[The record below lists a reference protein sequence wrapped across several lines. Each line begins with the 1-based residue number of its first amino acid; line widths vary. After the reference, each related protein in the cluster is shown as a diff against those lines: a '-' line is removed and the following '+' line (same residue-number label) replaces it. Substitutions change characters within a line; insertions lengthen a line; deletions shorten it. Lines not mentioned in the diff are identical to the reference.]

1 MISRRKTTREDRGR
15 KRFRGEGPFVIADI
29 FRDESGFTTFGSAL
43 AILLSCTLLFFGLW
57 SARSISRAAGIQAV
71 ADSCALAAENEVSEF
86 VLSVRVADAMLLT
99 MSLTGLSL
107 IGIGTVCCCVPGAQA
122 LGAKAIDAG
131 RVVIE
136 KREEVARA
144 QEVALNAAQ
153 EALPLAAQAQAQLV
167 HSENA
172 GTIGVSSVAYVELAP
187 LDAPSVSCGVAHA
200 SLDAAETALEE
211 SEGIAQAAQEAE
223 QAAKKADAA
232 LREAWLADCGAYPSS
247 CMRERAEKLADMTG
261 PENPMSSSPN
271 TWSYS
276 MALNRAR
283 EYYKVRVAEEEPA
296 DTSDSERMRSALR
309 KRFYEYAAE
318 SLKEA
323 RAIEKPDGTVDID
336 LPILPRNTD
345 EMKKTSLY
353 TDEVYPVSKETI
365 HGWPGCSAIDSIEA
379 AGSIEELDEGVLKRC
394 EACSFDASSL
404 GSVAAASTSIEN
416 GFEYHYR
423 KVAESARDYQE
434 AKNESAQ
441 ASSEVKTAVSDVFD
455 SLGAALTE
463 VAGNRVEAYPPG
475 RNGALAVVVGD
486 MQSGE
491 KTSFFEGPD
500 LGSHAAISAAIII
513 DDSEQN
519 AIGNLLS
526 GIEDDIGPPISEG
539 GTLACDVWSALLSVY
554 EKGVD
559 GLRDAVRKALDAIP
573 LASSSGLGKWASNEL
588 LSLLDSVGLQPANTA
603 SPKATT
609 SNTSPVAACSTGPVA
624 QAIRSLKEE

>member
-1 MISRRKTTREDRGR
+1 MVSRRKARREVRGR
-15 KRFRGEGPFVIADI
+15 KRLWGEGPFVPTDA
-29 FRDESGFTTFGSAL
+29 FCDESGFTTLGSAL

-57 SARSISRAAGIQAV
+57 SARSISRAAGIQSV

-86 VLSVRVADAMLLT
+86 ILSVRVADAMLLT

-107 IGIGTVCCCVPGAQA
+107 VGIGTVCCCVPGAQS

-153 EALPLAAQAQAQLV
+153 EALPLLAQAQAQLV

-172 GTIGVSSVAYVELAP
+172 ETIGASSVAYVELAP
-187 LDAPSVSCGVAHA
+187 LDAPSVSCGIASA
-200 SLDAAETALEE
+200 SLDAAEAALEE

-223 QAAKKADAA
+223 EAAKKADSA

-247 CMRERAEKLADMTG
+247 CMRERAERLAGMAG
-261 PENPMSSSPN
+261 LENPMSNSPN
-271 TWSYS
+271 TWTYE
-276 MALNRAR
+276 MALKRAR
-283 EYYKVRVAEEEPA
+283 EYYKIRIVEESPA
-296 DTSDSERMRSALR
+296 DASASEQMRSALR
-309 KRFYEYAAE
+309 KRFYEYASK
-318 SLKEA
+318 SLDEA

-353 TDEVYPVSKETI
+353 TDEAYPVSDGEI
-365 HGWPGCSAIDSIEA
+365 HGWPGCSAIGSIDA
-379 AGSIEELDEGVLKRC
+379 MGSIEKLDEGAFEQC
-394 EACSFDASSL
+394 ETCLFDASSL

-423 KVAESARDYQE
+423 KVAESARDYQD
-434 AKNESAQ
+434 AKNESAK
-441 ASSEVKTAVSDVFD
+441 ASSEAKASVSSVFD
-455 SLGAALTE
+455 SIGAALAE
-463 VAGNRVEAYPPG
+463 AAGNRVEAYPPG
-475 RNGALAVVVGD
+475 RNGVLAVVVGD
-486 MQSGE
+486 MQSSEG
-491 KTSFFEGPD
+491 TSFFEDPD
-500 LGSHAAISAAIII
+500 LGSHAAISAAIVV

-526 GIEDDIGPPISEG
+526 GVEDDIGPPISEG
-539 GTLACDVWSALLSVY
+539 GTLACSVWSALLSAY

-559 GLRDAVRKALDAIP
+559 GLRETVRQALDVIP
-573 LASSSGLGKWASNEL
+573 LASSSGLGKWASDEL
-588 LSLLDSVGLQPANTA
+588 LSLLDSVGLKPANTA
-603 SPKATT
+603 SPKAVT
-609 SNTSPVAACSTGPVA
+609 SNTSPVTACAAGPVA